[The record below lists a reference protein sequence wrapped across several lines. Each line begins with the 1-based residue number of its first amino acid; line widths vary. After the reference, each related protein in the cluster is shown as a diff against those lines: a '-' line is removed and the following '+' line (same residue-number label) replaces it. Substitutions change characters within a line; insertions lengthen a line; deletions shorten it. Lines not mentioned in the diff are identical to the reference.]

1 MKFLQQLLLLHQL
14 SWRSEVIE
22 LPPQQAPIL
31 VADASGQHFQDPAPA
46 KSPKLYPPLPVS
58 TNRKGKGDTRI
69 KQRPRPTK
77 EPEERALVK
86 CPTES
91 YSSLQFRVQT
101 ATTISL
107 Q

>member
-69 KQRPRPTK
+69 KQRLCSAK
-77 EPEERALVK
+77 EAEERAL
-86 CPTES
+86 
-91 YSSLQFRVQT
+91 LQMPLRE
-101 ATTISL
+101 L
-107 Q
+107 QQPLVHETDGR